1 MPPGRKSILHDAILK
16 PFGPHQCIRC
26 SHSVN
31 AFHTRSRG
39 ASKTREITNSF
50 TAAAAS
56 FLAATFL
63 LLRLQRTQIVVEPV
77 ETRFPEAAV
86 LLEPVV
92 DAVQRRRLDAGG
104 TPLRVAASRDQA
116 GALQHL

>member
-1 MPPGRKSILHDAILK
+1 MPPGRKSILHDTILK

-31 AFHTRSRG
+31 AFQTRSRG

-50 TAAAAS
+50 TAAAVS
-56 FLAATFL
+56 FLAATLL

-77 ETRFPEAAV
+77 ETLFPEAAI
-86 LLEPVV
+86 LFEPV
-92 DAVQRRRLDAGG
+92 RSEEH
-104 TPLRVAASRDQA
+104 TSE
-116 GALQHL
+116 